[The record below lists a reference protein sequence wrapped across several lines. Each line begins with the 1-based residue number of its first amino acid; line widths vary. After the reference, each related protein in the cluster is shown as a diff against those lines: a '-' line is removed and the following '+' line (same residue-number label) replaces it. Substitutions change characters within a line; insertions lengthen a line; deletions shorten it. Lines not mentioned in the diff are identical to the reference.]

1 MLSGNTELARSMKDK
16 LLEDIKNDVDGTT
29 LAKIDSTM
37 EYIIY
42 YMQRLQM
49 DIFAMEQSHKKVI
62 SELKNDNWR
71 KNFIK
76 EHGII

>member
-1 MLSGNTELARSMKDK
+1 MLSNNTKLARSMKDK

-37 EYIIY
+37 EYLIY
-42 YMQRLQM
+42 YIQRLQM
-49 DIFAMEQSHKKVI
+49 DIFEMEQGRKKAI

>member
-1 MLSGNTELARSMKDK
+1 MLSDNTKLARSMKDK
-16 LLEDIKNDVDGTT
+16 LLEDIKNEVDGTT

-37 EYIIY
+37 EYLIY
-42 YMQRLQM
+42 YIQRLQM
-49 DIFAMEQSHKKVI
+49 DIFAMEQGRKKAI